1 MPKFTI
7 SEALLSGRVAPHTVD
22 EIAWLLEGGPAN
34 RTAYMAQAA
43 RRAAARVEQL
53 AMIDE
58 WAGSVVAAA
67 VAKAT
72 DANYPADCGSRW
84 D

>member
-1 MPKFTI
+1 MPKFTL
-7 SEALLSGRVAPHTVD
+7 SEALLSGRVTPQTVD

-43 RRAAARVEQL
+43 RRAAARVEQTML
-53 AMIDE
+53 VDQ
-58 WAGSVVAAA
+58 WARSSVA
-67 VAKAT
+67 VRPMT
-72 DANYPADCGSRW
+72 DASYPADCGSRW